1 MTREDAI
8 GYECR
13 RKARFTRDIFERVA
27 TDSATF
33 TNNVMKFCY
42 SVLARVI
49 TALGC
54 F

>member
-1 MTREDAI
+1 MSVGEKRENA
-8 GYECR
+8 
-13 RKARFTRDIFERVA
+13 RKRAFSRDIFERVA

-42 SVLARVI
+42 SVLPRVI
-49 TALGC
+49 TAVGC